1 MAITPGQGMIIDPT
15 GSFSSTDPRSDVWSY
30 LPIPTSEPPC
40 WRRERTGM
48 GPCCSRLAG
57 G

>member
-1 MAITPGQGMIIDPT
+1 MIIDPT